1 MPGKNA
7 WSSSSEEDEAVM
19 ELAVGLTLRDD
30 RRVVAVVPLTGGGVE
45 AATGLDEVATGLE
58 DAEAAR

>member
-1 MPGKNA
+1 
-7 WSSSSEEDEAVM
+7 M